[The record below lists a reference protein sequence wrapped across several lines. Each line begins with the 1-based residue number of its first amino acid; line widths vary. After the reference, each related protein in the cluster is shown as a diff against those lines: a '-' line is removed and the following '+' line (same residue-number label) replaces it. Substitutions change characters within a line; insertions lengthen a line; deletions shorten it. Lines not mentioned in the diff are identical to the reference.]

1 METHKRSIAKALS
14 WRVCATIITINVAYL
29 ITGDGTLALEIG
41 VLDTLIKLLIY
52 YGHER
57 AWLFIAY
64 GKPKTVPPPE
74 YQI

>member
-14 WRVCATIITINVAYL
+14 WRVCATIITMNVAYL
-29 ITGDGTLALEIG
+29 ITGDTTFALEIG
-41 VLDTLIKLLIY
+41 MLDTLIKLFVY

-57 AWLFIAY
+57 AWLYIAF
-64 GKPKTVPPPE
+64 GKPKTVRPPE